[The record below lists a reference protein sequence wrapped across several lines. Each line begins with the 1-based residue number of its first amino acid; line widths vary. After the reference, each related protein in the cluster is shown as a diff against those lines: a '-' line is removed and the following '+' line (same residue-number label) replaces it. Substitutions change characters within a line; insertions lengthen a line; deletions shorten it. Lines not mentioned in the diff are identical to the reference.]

1 MKKKLS
7 KKERRINERFNVLK
21 AVMSPEEMEFEN
33 RMRAIQMCIPVA
45 MEQARAELEGEW
57 ATLVGKRYER
67 GKEMGP
73 WGENQGSVFIG
84 DQKVKMMI
92 PRVRKRKTNEEVPL
106 KSHERLQHPGVID
119 MVALSRV
126 LNGISH
132 KNYEKAVIAIPE
144 TFGIKRGSISKKFIR
159 ASGKK
164 LREFIERDLSVY
176 DIVAIFIDGKTF
188 AKTDMI
194 IALGITLDGKKI
206 PLGFIEANTE
216 NHKVCRD
223 FLRDLIDRGLR
234 TENEILFI
242 IDGAKGIY
250 KGITDVLKEKALI
263 QRCQWHK
270 RENVLAYL
278 DKQNQEIF
286 RRRLQAA
293 YDQPTEEKAKEKL
306 GQIKRDLQN
315 INISAVKSLEE
326 GLEETLTLHRLGMFS
341 KLGTS
346 FKTTNCIENVN
357 RQLEIKTG
365 RVSYWQNSD
374 QRRRWV
380 GTALL
385 DIEPNLRTVKGYQH
399 LPELRLA
406 MKALK
411 MKNETKKLQ
420 KAA

>member
-1 MKKKLS
+1 MKMKLS
-7 KKERRINERFNVLK
+7 KRGRRIKERYNIIRGAMEGD
-21 AVMSPEEMEFEN
+21 MEFEN
-33 RMRAIQMCIPVA
+33 RMLAIQTLIPIGLEKVREEL
-45 MEQARAELEGEW
+45 MEEFNKLA
-57 ATLVGKRYER
+57 GKPYER

-73 WGENQGSVFIG
+73 WGENNGSVFLG
-84 DQKVKMMI
+84 DQKVALTY
-92 PRVRKRKTNEEVPL
+92 PRVRHKKTNREIPL
-106 KSHERLQHPGVID
+106 KKYKRLQDPGVINGI
-119 MVALSRV
+119 ALSRV

-132 KNYEKAVIAIPE
+132 GNYEKAVVSVPE

-159 ASGKK
+159 ASANK
-164 LREFIERDLSVY
+164 LRELMERDLSLY

-188 AKTDMI
+188 AKNNMI
-194 IALGITLDGKKI
+194 MALGITLDGKKV
-206 PLGFIEANTE
+206 PLGFIEASTE
-216 NHKVCRD
+216 NQKVCRD
-223 FLRDLIDRGLR
+223 FLRGLVDRGLR

-242 IDGAKGIY
+242 IDGGKGIH
-250 KGITDVLKEKALI
+250 KGITDVLKEKAVI

-278 DKQNQEIF
+278 DKEAQAIY
-286 RRRLQAA
+286 RRKLQAA
-293 YDQPTEEKAKEKL
+293 YEQPRYEKAKEKL
-306 GQIKRDLQN
+306 NQIKRDLEN
-315 INISAVKSLEE
+315 MNISAVNSLEE

-341 KLGTS
+341 TLGTS

-385 DIEPNLRTVKGYQH
+385 EIEPGLRKVKGYQH

-406 MKALK
+406 MKRLQ
-411 MKNETKKLQ
+411 MKKETGQIQ